1 MKRFPIFVLLAAL
14 VAMVLAACG
23 DSGTGSNSGGSGE
36 YAEAFL
42 PTSYGD
48 KEVSAWYLYQEVQND
63 NSLRT
68 MAIFCFSDGSGVA
81 TVHRINSDGRE
92 TKNIEGEFEYEI
104 KSGDF
109 TTGKVVVKMQGSSIT
124 VDISKGVM
132 TSDFFEDSYAKQ
144 DNSKVPAASEAVEG
158 WHAVVD
164 SNYGKDV
171 EAFFPSSCARK
182 NVVAWYLYEVERS
195 QSQVKL
201 EAVFLFDDNTLV
213 VTKHKVKSDGRE
225 TREIIYEGSWEMT
238 RGDTAN
244 GVASIDGELGQMT
257 VAIENGVLSAMG
269 SSYVKQKNS
278 AVPAASDPVDEGKGG
293 DDSGSGKDD
302 GGSGKD
308 EGGEGGEAGGLGD
321 IEAFFPE
328 DCAKK
333 NVLTWYFAEVENTAE
348 QVKNEAVFL
357 FDDGTLVVTK
367 HKVKNDGRET
377 REIVYAGAWELTT
390 GDYENGVVSIDDGQM
405 KATVADGKLAV
416 EGMETVYDYM
426 ADAAV
431 PKASSVLAG
440 N

>member
-1 MKRFPIFVLLAAL
+1 MIFSLSGAGPNEVLR
-14 VAMVLAACG
+14 
-23 DSGTGSNSGGSGE
+23 D
-36 YAEAFL
+36 
-42 PTSYGD
+42 
-48 KEVSAWYLYQEVQND
+48 Q
-63 NSLRT
+63 
-68 MAIFCFSDGSGVA
+68 
-81 TVHRINSDGRE
+81 
-92 TKNIEGEFEYEI
+92 
-104 KSGDF
+104 
-109 TTGKVVVKMQGSSIT
+109 
-124 VDISKGVM
+124 
-132 TSDFFEDSYAKQ
+132 
-144 DNSKVPAASEAVEG
+144 
-158 WHAVVD
+158 
-164 SNYGKDV
+164 
-171 EAFFPSSCARK
+171 AFFPSSCARK

-225 TREIIYEGSWEMT
+225 PREIIYEGSWEMT

-302 GGSGKD
+302 PSGDDNGSGKDDGGSGKDDPSGDDNGSGKDDNGSGKD

-328 DCAKK
+328 DCAQK

-405 KATVADGKLAV
+405 KATVANGKLAV